1 LDVGRF
7 VRAQDAR
14 HRKTVAGTGMPAHIA
29 RGVLYRH
36 MEEEFGRTL
45 ERLQEAGPQRADLLE
60 LSNLHGK
67 MLDQLAEAWPSFPL
81 ERRQGIIARLIEIAE
96 ADFEADFCEVFRIG
110 LADEDPQ
117 VRASSIEGLWEVDE
131 VTLIRPLVRALSED
145 PAEIV
150 REAAATSLGRF
161 ALRAE
166 MDQLQPRLSTMVWE
180 ALWNTVRDEGDDLHV
195 RRRALES
202 LAYFDRPEV
211 REAIGRAYEHEDD
224 AMRISAVFAM
234 GRSADEEWSGI
245 VMDELS
251 SMDPAM
257 RYEAAR
263 ACGELQIA
271 GAVAR
276 LSRMTADTDLEVKLA
291 AVWALGQIGGPESRR
306 VLDICAEMGDD
317 ALRAAARS
325 ALDEL
330 DYVEENIDLS
340 LYDLDLEAEAGD
352 DLLDEDDALDE
363 GELDDW
369 LGEDPFS

>member
-1 LDVGRF
+1 
-7 VRAQDAR
+7 
-14 HRKTVAGTGMPAHIA
+14 
-29 RGVLYRH
+29 
-36 MEEEFGRTL
+36 MEEEFSKKL
-45 ERLQEAGPQRADLLE
+45 ERLREADPQRADLIE

-67 MLDQLAEAWPSFPL
+67 LLTQLAEAWPSFPL
-81 ERRQGIIARLIEIAE
+81 ERRQDIVARLIEIAE

-110 LADEDPQ
+110 LADDDPQ

-131 VTLIRPLVRALSED
+131 VKLIRPLVRALSED

-166 MDQLQPRLSTMVWE
+166 MDQLQPRLSAMVWE
-180 ALWNTVRDEGDDLHV
+180 ALWDTVHDEEEDLHV

-202 LAYFDRPEV
+202 LAYFDRPGV
-211 REAIGRAYEHEDD
+211 REAIEWAYEHEDD
-224 AMRISAVFAM
+224 AMRVSAVFAM
-234 GRSADEEWSGI
+234 GRSADEEWSDI
-245 VMDELS
+245 VIDELS
-251 SMDPAM
+251 SMDAAM

-306 VLDICAEMGDD
+306 VLEICVEMGDE
-317 ALRAAARS
+317 ALQEAARA

-330 DYVEENIDLS
+330 DYMEEDIDLA
-340 LYDLDLEAEAGD
+340 LYDLDLD
-352 DLLDEDDALDE
+352 DEEDTLDE
-363 GELDDW
+363 GELDGW